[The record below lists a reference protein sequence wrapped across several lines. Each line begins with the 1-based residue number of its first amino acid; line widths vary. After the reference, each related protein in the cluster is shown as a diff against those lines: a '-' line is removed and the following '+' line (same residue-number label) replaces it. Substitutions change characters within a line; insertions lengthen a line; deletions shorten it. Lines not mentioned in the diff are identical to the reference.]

1 MSDAQDG
8 GVPPQDALSVLH
20 FWFEELDPSNW
31 FAQNDSV
38 DARIHERFGDLHKYL
53 ANEVPREWRASPRG
67 VLAAV
72 IVLDQFSRNLFRDD
86 GRAFAN
92 DSNALHLAKSAIKQ
106 GQDSSLS
113 DREKPFLYMPL
124 MHSEDLADVDQC
136 TKLMEIAGAQDNAD
150 FSRRHAAALQRF
162 GRYPARNK
170 ALGRENTPE
179 ESAFLKE
186 NPHGF

>member
-8 GVPPQDALSVLH
+8 GDPPQDALSVLH
-20 FWFEELDPSNW
+20 FWFEELDPTDC

-38 DARIHERFGDLHKYL
+38 DANIRVRFGDLHKYL
-53 ANEVPREWRASPRG
+53 ANEVSEDWRATPRG
-67 VLAAV
+67 ILAAV

-86 GRAFAN
+86 GRAFAH
-92 DSNALHLAKSAIKQ
+92 DDAALYLAKSTIEQ

-113 DREKPFLYMPL
+113 ALEKQFLYMPL
-124 MHSEDLADVDQC
+124 MQSEDLADVNQC
-136 TKLMEIAGAQDNAD
+136 TKLMEAVDAQDNAE
-150 FSRRHAAALQRF
+150 FSRRHAATLERF
-162 GRYPARNK
+162 GRYPARNQ

-179 ESAFLKE
+179 ETAFLKE